1 MRKLLLHVCCAPCL
15 IVPFSEFSKKF
26 DITLFFYNPNIHPIK
41 EYKERLKTLKGY
53 SKSLNVPLIIGEY
66 DYKSYFFNVSYPY
79 RFKERCIFCYQIRMN
94 ETGRMAAKMGFQ
106 FFSTTLLYSPYQ
118 VHDKLV
124 RIAEFVAKEYN
135 LTFIYRDFRNR
146 YREGVEKSRELSM
159 YRQKYCGC
167 IFSEFERYGG
177 KLVR

>member
-1 MRKLLLHVCCAPCL
+1 
-15 IVPFSEFSKKF
+15 
-26 DITLFFYNPNIHPIK
+26 
-41 EYKERLKTLKGY
+41 
-53 SKSLNVPLIIGEY
+53 
-66 DYKSYFFNVSYPY
+66 
-79 RFKERCIFCYQIRMN
+79 MN
-94 ETGRMAAKMGFQ
+94 ETGRMATKVGFQ

-118 VHDKLV
+118 EHDKLV

-135 LTFIYRDFRNR
+135 LTFIYKDFRNR
-146 YREGVEKSRELSM
+146 YREGVERSKELSM